1 MTRLL
6 VWYLRDQIT
15 RKGEIQVNV
24 KPLVH
29 WKPYLILTVFVI
41 SLASVPSFAQSTNVY
56 VLKNPTGGQPYN
68 VNYTVTGAAINDIL
82 INTHE
87 TSVVISLNSTSD
99 GNLIIDLPR
108 TLIDAKAGANDDQFI
123 VLVDDTY
130 TDFHESKT
138 STDRTLSIAFTDGT
152 QRIEVIGTQVVPEF
166 GSLSFV
172 ILTVSILSMVVI
184 FSKTKSKFGL

>member
-1 MTRLL
+1 MISGG
-6 VWYLRDQIT
+6 QIA

-24 KPLVH
+24 KSLVH

-56 VLKNPTGGQPYN
+56 VLKNPVGGQPYN
-68 VNYTVTGAAINDIL
+68 VNYTITGATINDML

-99 GNLIIDLPR
+99 GNLIVDLPR

-138 STDRTLSIAFTDGT
+138 STDRTLSIAFTNGT
-152 QRIEVIGTQVVPEF
+152 QRIEVIGTQIVPEF

-172 ILTVSILSMVVI
+172 ILTVSILSMVII
-184 FSKTKSKFGL
+184 FSKTKSKFDL

>member
-1 MTRLL
+1 MRG
-6 VWYLRDQIT
+6 RIT
-15 RKGEIQVNV
+15 RKGKIQVNV

-41 SLASVPSFAQSTNVY
+41 SLASVPSFAQSMNIY
-56 VLKNPTGGQPYN
+56 VIKNPVGGQSYN
-68 VNYTVTGAAINDIL
+68 VNYTITGATINDML

-87 TSVVISLNSTSD
+87 TSIVISLNSTSD

-138 STDRTLSIAFTDGT
+138 GTDRTLSIAFTSGT
-152 QRIEVIGTQVVPEF
+152 ERIEVIGTQVLPEF

-172 ILTVSILSMVVI
+172 ILAVSFLSI
-184 FSKTKSKFGL
+184 IAISSKIKSKFGL